1 MKLQELAAKPKLE
14 KIILDSEDI
23 IALYGEPLEFYMY
36 DRQDLPTFI
45 KLVQMKDDQLGLF
58 NLIKDIALD
67 ENGKPVLN
75 DGEILP
81 MDVMAAVITGVVD
94 KLGNSKPQTM
104 TTKVENSLPG

>member
-14 KIILDSEDI
+14 KISLDGEDI
-23 IALYGEPLEFYMY
+23 IELYGEPLEFWMY
-36 DRQDLPTFI
+36 DRHDLPTFL
-45 KLVQMKDDQLGLF
+45 KLVQMKDDQMGLY

-67 ENGKPVLN
+67 ENGKPVLK

-94 KLGNSKPQTM
+94 KLGNLKPQTT
-104 TTKVENSLPG
+104 TTKATNSVAG